1 MRYWVYCEMRPVER
15 RAWLLGPGGSGQ
27 WKSLVL
33 LSTQGAKGRAGQSQL
48 LCVVM
53 VVTQGAVAAGRRVG
67 ETGETGRMG
76 GFSVEEG

>member
-1 MRYWVYCEMRPVER
+1 MQGLV
-15 RAWLLGPGGSGQ
+15 AGSGRE
-27 WKSLVL
+27 WSVGVPANF
-33 LSTQGAKGRAGQSQL
+33 STQGSKGKAGQSQL

-53 VVTQGAVAAGRRVG
+53 VLTQGAVATGHRVG